1 MATIIRQAYIDKIE
15 KYLGKE
21 TIIVLVGQR
30 RVGKSYMMKTV
41 RDQKASNPDNNIIY
55 IDKEKREFDS
65 IRNYQDLNQYI
76 DEHFVASK
84 HNYILIDEIQDIT
97 EFERSIRS
105 FRTEPNTDIIITGS
119 NAKMLSNELST
130 LIGGRY
136 KEIYI
141 QSLSYKEFLVFHQLP
156 DNDDSLAK
164 YIQYGGLPGLAKIG
178 LEEDDAREYQMDIFH
193 TVLLKNVIMRNRIR
207 NVPFLENLVRFLAD
221 NTGKLISA
229 NSIAKYMKSQ
239 GESITS
245 TVIINYISFLCE
257 AYILHKV
264 NRFDIHGKRIFETN
278 DKFYFEDNGI
288 RNALAGGTRE
298 GDIEKVIENI
308 IYQHLIRLG
317 YQVYVGQLQAG
328 EIDFVCTKPDGQRIY
343 VQASYIIADMATRER
358 EFGNLRAINDNYP
371 KYVISMTPLLTRN
384 DDNGITHLHLRK
396 FLKEGLSG
404 TRCKSTKFQTD
415 MQIILRKRPSLPL
428 LKQIK
433 KKRAYLVR
441 ANTETFANFA
451 NEK

>member
-141 QSLSYKEFLVFHQLP
+141 QSLSYEEFLVFHQLP

-193 TVLLKNVIMRNRIR
+193 TVLLKDVIMRNRIR

-288 RNALAGGTRE
+288 RNALAGGTKE

-308 IYQHLIRLG
+308 IYQHLVRLG

-328 EIDFVCTKPDGQRIY
+328 EIDFACTKPDGQRIY

-396 FLKEGLSG
+396 FLEEGL
-404 TRCKSTKFQTD
+404 
-415 MQIILRKRPSLPL
+415 
-428 LKQIK
+428 
-433 KKRAYLVR
+433 
-441 ANTETFANFA
+441 
-451 NEK
+451 

>member
-141 QSLSYKEFLVFHQLP
+141 QSLSYEEFLVFHQLP

-164 YIQYGGLPGLAKIG
+164 YIQYGGLPSLAKIG

-193 TVLLKNVIMRNRIR
+193 TVLLKNVIMRNQIR

-396 FLKEGLSG
+396 FLKEG
-404 TRCKSTKFQTD
+404 F
-415 MQIILRKRPSLPL
+415 
-428 LKQIK
+428 
-433 KKRAYLVR
+433 
-441 ANTETFANFA
+441 
-451 NEK
+451 

>member
-141 QSLSYKEFLVFHQLP
+141 QSLSYEEFLVFHQLP

-193 TVLLKNVIMRNRIR
+193 TVLLKDVIMRNRIR
-207 NVPFLENLVRFLAD
+207 NVPFLGNLVRFLAD

-278 DKFYFEDNGI
+278 NKFYFEDNGI

-298 GDIEKVIENI
+298 GDIEKMIENI

-396 FLKEGLSG
+396 FLKEG
-404 TRCKSTKFQTD
+404 F
-415 MQIILRKRPSLPL
+415 
-428 LKQIK
+428 
-433 KKRAYLVR
+433 
-441 ANTETFANFA
+441 
-451 NEK
+451 

>member
-30 RVGKSYMMKTV
+30 RVGKSYMMKIV
-41 RDQKASNPDNNIIY
+41 RDQKASNPVNNIIY

-141 QSLSYKEFLVFHQLP
+141 QSLSYEEFLVFHQLP

-207 NVPFLENLVRFLAD
+207 NVPFLENLVRFIAD

-264 NRFDIHGKRIFETN
+264 NRFDIHGKRILETN

-396 FLKEGLSG
+396 FLKEG
-404 TRCKSTKFQTD
+404 
-415 MQIILRKRPSLPL
+415 
-428 LKQIK
+428 
-433 KKRAYLVR
+433 V
-441 ANTETFANFA
+441 
-451 NEK
+451 

>member
-141 QSLSYKEFLVFHQLP
+141 QSLSYEEFLVFHQLP

-193 TVLLKNVIMRNRIR
+193 TVLLKDVIMRNRIR
-207 NVPFLENLVRFLAD
+207 NVPFLENLVCFLAD

-396 FLKEGLSG
+396 FLKKG
-404 TRCKSTKFQTD
+404 
-415 MQIILRKRPSLPL
+415 
-428 LKQIK
+428 
-433 KKRAYLVR
+433 V
-441 ANTETFANFA
+441 
-451 NEK
+451 

>member
-141 QSLSYKEFLVFHQLP
+141 QSLSYEEFLVFHQLP

-193 TVLLKNVIMRNRIR
+193 MVLLTEVIMRNRIR
-207 NVPFLENLVRFLAD
+207 NVPFLEKLVRFLAD

-229 NSIAKYMKSQ
+229 NSIVKYMKSQ

-371 KYVISMTPLLTRN
+371 KYVISMTPLLTHN

-396 FLKEGLSG
+396 FLKEG
-404 TRCKSTKFQTD
+404 F
-415 MQIILRKRPSLPL
+415 
-428 LKQIK
+428 
-433 KKRAYLVR
+433 
-441 ANTETFANFA
+441 
-451 NEK
+451 

>member
-141 QSLSYKEFLVFHQLP
+141 QSLSYEEFLVFHQLP

-193 TVLLKNVIMRNRIR
+193 TVLLKDVIMRNRIR

-371 KYVISMTPLLTRN
+371 KYVISITPLLTRN

-396 FLKEGLSG
+396 FLKEGL
-404 TRCKSTKFQTD
+404 
-415 MQIILRKRPSLPL
+415 
-428 LKQIK
+428 
-433 KKRAYLVR
+433 
-441 ANTETFANFA
+441 
-451 NEK
+451 

>member
-1 MATIIRQAYIDKIE
+1 MESIIRQSYIDKIE
-15 KYLGKE
+15 KHLGKE

-30 RVGKSYMMKTV
+30 RVGKSYTLKMI
-41 RDQKASNPDNNIIY
+41 RDRKVSDENNNIIY
-55 IDKEKREFDS
+55 IDKEKREFDD
-65 IRNYQDLNQYI
+65 IQTYQDLNNYI
-76 DEHFVASK
+76 GQHFLFDK
-84 HNYILIDEIQDIT
+84 HNYILIDEIQDIK

-105 FRTEPNTDIIITGS
+105 YRTEPNTDIIITGS
-119 NAKMLSNELST
+119 NARMLSNELST

-141 QSLSYKEFLVFHQLP
+141 QSLSYNEFLEFQQLS
-156 DNDDSLAK
+156 DTDESLTL

-178 LEEDDAREYQMDIFH
+178 LDEDDAREYQTDIYH
-193 TVLLKNVIMRNRIR
+193 TVLLKDVIMRNQIR

-239 GESITS
+239 GEPITS

-264 NRFDIHGKRIFETN
+264 NRYDIHGKRIFETN

-328 EIDFVCTKPDGQRIY
+328 EIDFVCTKPKGERIY
-343 VQASYIIADMATRER
+343 VQASYVIADAATRER
-358 EFGNLRAINDNYP
+358 EFGNLRLIKDNYP

-384 DDNGITHLHLRK
+384 DDEGITHLHLRK
-396 FLKEGLSG
+396 FLSEGFSASYLS
-404 TRCKSTKFQTD
+404 
-415 MQIILRKRPSLPL
+415 
-428 LKQIK
+428 
-433 KKRAYLVR
+433 
-441 ANTETFANFA
+441 
-451 NEK
+451 

>member
-1 MATIIRQAYIDKIE
+1 MPTIIRQSYIDKIE

-30 RVGKSYMMKTV
+30 RVGKSYMMKMI
-41 RDQKASNPDNNIIY
+41 RDRKKADDCNNIIF
-55 IDKEKREFDS
+55 IDKEKREFDN
-65 IRNYQDLNQYI
+65 IQTYQNLNDYI
-76 DEHFVASK
+76 GEHFLSDK
-84 HNYILIDEIQDIT
+84 HNYILIDEIQDIR

-105 FRTEPNTDIIITGS
+105 YRTEPNTDIIITGS
-119 NAKMLSNELST
+119 NARMLSNELST

-141 QSLSYKEFLVFHQLP
+141 QSLSYNEFLEFHQLS
-156 DNDDSLAK
+156 DNDEALAL
-164 YIQYGGLPGLAKIG
+164 YILYGGLPGLAKIG
-178 LEEDDAREYQMDIFH
+178 LEEDDAREYQMDIYH
-193 TVLLKNVIMRNRIR
+193 TVLLKDVIMRNQIR

-245 TVIINYISFLCE
+245 TAIINYISFLCE

-264 NRFDIHGKRIFETN
+264 NRYDIHGKRIFETN

-288 RNALAGGTRE
+288 RNAIAGGTRE

-308 IYQHLIRLG
+308 IYQNLIRLG

-328 EIDFVCTKPDGQRIY
+328 EIDFVCTKPGGERIY
-343 VQASYIIADMATRER
+343 VQASYIIADDATRER
-358 EFGNLRAINDNYP
+358 EFGNLRAIKDNYP
-371 KYVISMTPLLTRN
+371 KYVISMTPLLTKN
-384 DDNGITHLHLRK
+384 DDDGITHLHLRK
-396 FLKEGLSG
+396 FLTEG
-404 TRCKSTKFQTD
+404 
-415 MQIILRKRPSLPL
+415 I
-428 LKQIK
+428 
-433 KKRAYLVR
+433 
-441 ANTETFANFA
+441 
-451 NEK
+451 